1 MKKKK
6 VTVVLSLG
14 AAALLLIGGISVYA
28 HQTSDSGESETVYKE
43 TTAEYGTLTVG
54 ITESG
59 SVTIGSISQDMDED
73 ISTSSNSGSSQT
85 SGTQTTGTSTNN
97 SSVVLEV
104 EEVYVSVGQQVK
116 AGDALLKLTDES
128 IEKYRKK
135 LKEAVTEASADY
147 NSAALSSAKEKVSAN
162 YSYNLSVAEGSV
174 AQEEYEATISELQD
188 AVDEAQEA
196 VDESQALLTYYQE
209 MIDSGMDL
217 SESLADEQENYD
229 KLYNKLKAAKSAYTT
244 KSVEAEKK
252 YKEAMLSYE
261 NADSQYSADVTG
273 VDVSVDTA
281 QDTLTDA
288 KEALSE
294 FEIFVGDG
302 TIYSDYDGTIMSVG
316 YEAGDDLSTSTSIVT
331 FADTDAV
338 TMTVSVSEEDIS
350 EIAIGDEVMIEL
362 NAYED
367 QTFSGEVESIDTS
380 VSSGS
385 STVSYNVTVKINGDV
400 DGIYTDMTG
409 NVTFIEKQVADQFKN
424 LNAGAIDISYD
435 GGDKN
440 RGGNQSSDDSSDSGM
455 MMMPSGSGA
464 PSGSSSSGGSGASG
478 GPSGGFTGGGDSSGG
493 GPSGGPGGGNGGDGG
508 GMPGDMGGF
517 FGGGSDMEDRM
528 NQENITLDEDDVDDI
543 ETFVSGISAAT
554 ISYMTRSTV
563 DGGDLDEAQTYSIAG
578 VKDSYA
584 AISNLSLAVGDFI
597 TESDDE
603 NKEKVCVLGASI
615 AEEIFGSAIDAY
627 GSVIY
632 IDDRS
637 YVVNGVLSSM
647 GTVASGISPDD
658 SVFIPY
664 ATGVKYLVGTNVS
677 PTITVIA
684 EDVSNVSGVTEEIT
698 EVLATSYPNAEFTF
712 EDAGSKMEAA
722 SASNEIL
729 TMLLMAMAAIVF
741 VVGGIGIMNVLFV
754 SVKERT
760 NEIGILKAIGC
771 SQRNI
776 LFEFLAEAAAISL
789 IGGVLGIVSSLLVT
803 PVAQYLGV
811 RVELT
816 PAAFLIAL
824 LFALITG
831 TLFGFYPA
839 YKASKL
845 VPVEALGAE

>member
-1 MKKKK
+1 MKPSELLRLVWINITQNKFKTIMTSIGII
-6 VTVVLSLG
+6 VG
-14 AAALLLIGGISVYA
+14 AA
-28 HQTSDSGESETVYKE
+28 
-43 TTAEYGTLTVG
+43 
-54 ITESG
+54 
-59 SVTIGSISQDMDED
+59 TIVM
-73 ISTSSNSGSSQT
+73 
-85 SGTQTTGTSTNN
+85 
-97 SSVVLEV
+97 V
-104 EEVYVSVGQQVK
+104 
-116 AGDALLKLTDES
+116 
-128 IEKYRKK
+128 
-135 LKEAVTEASADY
+135 
-147 NSAALSSAKEKVSAN
+147 
-162 YSYNLSVAEGSV
+162 
-174 AQEEYEATISELQD
+174 
-188 AVDEAQEA
+188 
-196 VDESQALLTYYQE
+196 
-209 MIDSGMDL
+209 
-217 SESLADEQENYD
+217 
-229 KLYNKLKAAKSAYTT
+229 
-244 KSVEAEKK
+244 
-252 YKEAMLSYE
+252 
-261 NADSQYSADVTG
+261 
-273 VDVSVDTA
+273 
-281 QDTLTDA
+281 
-288 KEALSE
+288 
-294 FEIFVGDG
+294 
-302 TIYSDYDGTIMSVG
+302 
-316 YEAGDDLSTSTSIVT
+316 
-331 FADTDAV
+331 
-338 TMTVSVSEEDIS
+338 
-350 EIAIGDEVMIEL
+350 IAIGKGGQ
-362 NAYED
+362 ED
-367 QTFSGEVESIDTS
+367 
-380 VSSGS
+380 
-385 STVSYNVTVKINGDV
+385 
-400 DGIYTDMTG
+400 
-409 NVTFIEKQVADQFKN
+409 VADQFKN

-435 GGDKN
+435 GRDKN
-440 RGGNQSSDDSSDSGM
+440 RGGNQDSGDSSGSGM
-455 MMMPSGSGA
+455 MMMPSGGGA
-464 PSGSSSSGGSGASG
+464 PSGSSSSMGGSGGS
-478 GPSGGFTGGGDSSGG
+478 SRGFSGGGDSFGG
-493 GPSGGPGGGNGGDGG
+493 GPSGGNGGEPGGDGG
-508 GMPGDMGGF
+508 GMPGGMGGF

-554 ISYMTRSTV
+554 ISYTTRSAV

-578 VKDSYA
+578 VKDNYA
-584 AISNLSLAVGDFI
+584 SISNLSLAVGDFI

-603 NKEKVCVLGASI
+603 NKEKVCVLGVSV

-637 YVVNGVLSSM
+637 YVVNGVLYSM

-658 SVFIPY
+658 SIFIPY
-664 ATGVKYLVGTNVS
+664 ATGVKYLVGTNVN

-729 TMLLMAMAAIVF
+729 TMLLIAMAAIVF

-771 SQRNI
+771 SQKNI

-789 IGGVLGIVSSLLVT
+789 IGGVLGVIASLLVT
-803 PVAQYLGV
+803 PVARYFGV

>member
-1 MKKKK
+1 MKPSELLRLVWINITQNKFKTIMTSIGII
-6 VTVVLSLG
+6 VG
-14 AAALLLIGGISVYA
+14 AA
-28 HQTSDSGESETVYKE
+28 
-43 TTAEYGTLTVG
+43 
-54 ITESG
+54 
-59 SVTIGSISQDMDED
+59 TIVM
-73 ISTSSNSGSSQT
+73 
-85 SGTQTTGTSTNN
+85 
-97 SSVVLEV
+97 V
-104 EEVYVSVGQQVK
+104 
-116 AGDALLKLTDES
+116 
-128 IEKYRKK
+128 
-135 LKEAVTEASADY
+135 
-147 NSAALSSAKEKVSAN
+147 
-162 YSYNLSVAEGSV
+162 
-174 AQEEYEATISELQD
+174 
-188 AVDEAQEA
+188 
-196 VDESQALLTYYQE
+196 
-209 MIDSGMDL
+209 
-217 SESLADEQENYD
+217 
-229 KLYNKLKAAKSAYTT
+229 
-244 KSVEAEKK
+244 
-252 YKEAMLSYE
+252 
-261 NADSQYSADVTG
+261 
-273 VDVSVDTA
+273 
-281 QDTLTDA
+281 
-288 KEALSE
+288 
-294 FEIFVGDG
+294 
-302 TIYSDYDGTIMSVG
+302 
-316 YEAGDDLSTSTSIVT
+316 
-331 FADTDAV
+331 
-338 TMTVSVSEEDIS
+338 
-350 EIAIGDEVMIEL
+350 IAIGKGGQ
-362 NAYED
+362 ED
-367 QTFSGEVESIDTS
+367 
-380 VSSGS
+380 
-385 STVSYNVTVKINGDV
+385 
-400 DGIYTDMTG
+400 
-409 NVTFIEKQVADQFKN
+409 VADQFKN

-440 RGGNQSSDDSSDSGM
+440 RGGNQNSDDSSDSGM
-455 MMMPSGSGA
+455 MMMPSGGGA
-464 PSGSSSSGGSGASG
+464 PSGSSPAGGSGGSSGGF
-478 GPSGGFTGGGDSSGG
+478 PSGGDYGGFPGGGESSGG
-493 GPSGGPGGGNGGDGG
+493 GPGGGDGG
-508 GMPGDMGGF
+508 GMPGDMGGL

-554 ISYMTRSTV
+554 ISYTTRSSV
-563 DGGDLDEAQTYSIAG
+563 DGGDLDEAQTYLIAG
-578 VKDSYA
+578 VKDNYA

-603 NKEKVCVLGASI
+603 NKEKVCVLGASV

-658 SVFIPY
+658 SIFIPY

-684 EDVSNVSGVTEEIT
+684 EDVNNVSGVTEEIT

-729 TMLLMAMAAIVF
+729 TMLLIAMAAIVF

-771 SQRNI
+771 SQSNI

-789 IGGVLGIVSSLLVT
+789 IGGVLGIVASLLVT

>member
-1 MKKKK
+1 MKPSELLRLVWINITQNKFKTIMTSIGII
-6 VTVVLSLG
+6 VG
-14 AAALLLIGGISVYA
+14 AA
-28 HQTSDSGESETVYKE
+28 
-43 TTAEYGTLTVG
+43 
-54 ITESG
+54 
-59 SVTIGSISQDMDED
+59 TIVM
-73 ISTSSNSGSSQT
+73 
-85 SGTQTTGTSTNN
+85 
-97 SSVVLEV
+97 V
-104 EEVYVSVGQQVK
+104 
-116 AGDALLKLTDES
+116 
-128 IEKYRKK
+128 
-135 LKEAVTEASADY
+135 
-147 NSAALSSAKEKVSAN
+147 
-162 YSYNLSVAEGSV
+162 
-174 AQEEYEATISELQD
+174 
-188 AVDEAQEA
+188 
-196 VDESQALLTYYQE
+196 
-209 MIDSGMDL
+209 
-217 SESLADEQENYD
+217 
-229 KLYNKLKAAKSAYTT
+229 
-244 KSVEAEKK
+244 
-252 YKEAMLSYE
+252 
-261 NADSQYSADVTG
+261 
-273 VDVSVDTA
+273 
-281 QDTLTDA
+281 
-288 KEALSE
+288 
-294 FEIFVGDG
+294 
-302 TIYSDYDGTIMSVG
+302 
-316 YEAGDDLSTSTSIVT
+316 
-331 FADTDAV
+331 
-338 TMTVSVSEEDIS
+338 
-350 EIAIGDEVMIEL
+350 IAIGKGGQ
-362 NAYED
+362 ED
-367 QTFSGEVESIDTS
+367 
-380 VSSGS
+380 
-385 STVSYNVTVKINGDV
+385 
-400 DGIYTDMTG
+400 
-409 NVTFIEKQVADQFKN
+409 VADQFKN

-440 RGGNQSSDDSSDSGM
+440 RGGNQDSGDSSGSGM
-455 MMMPSGSGA
+455 MMMPSGDGA
-464 PSGSSSSGGSGASG
+464 PSGSSSSMGGSGGS
-478 GPSGGFTGGGDSSGG
+478 SRGFSGGGDSFGG
-493 GPSGGPGGGNGGDGG
+493 GPSGGNGSGPGGDGG
-508 GMPGDMGGF
+508 GMPGGMGDF

-554 ISYMTRSTV
+554 ISYTTRSAV
-563 DGGDLDEAQTYSIAG
+563 DDGDLDEAQTYSIAG
-578 VKDSYA
+578 VKDNYA
-584 AISNLSLAVGDFI
+584 SISNLSLAVGDFI

-603 NKEKVCVLGASI
+603 NKEKVCVLGVSV

-658 SVFIPY
+658 SIFIPY
-664 ATGVKYLVGTNVS
+664 ATGVKYLVGTNVN

-729 TMLLMAMAAIVF
+729 TMLLIAMAAIVF

-771 SQRNI
+771 SQKNI

-789 IGGVLGIVSSLLVT
+789 IGGVLGVIASLLVT
-803 PVAQYLGV
+803 PVARYLGV